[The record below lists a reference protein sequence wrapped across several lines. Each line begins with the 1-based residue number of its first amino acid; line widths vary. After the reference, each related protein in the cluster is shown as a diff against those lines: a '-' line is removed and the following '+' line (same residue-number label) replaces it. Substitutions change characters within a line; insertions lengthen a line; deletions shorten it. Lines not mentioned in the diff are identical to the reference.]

1 MEALKNMEI
10 IEKALDYLKEDD
22 ERTLQELLEMCRIPA
37 PSHMEQKKAEYV
49 REKMERLGL
58 EDVHIDEVGNV
69 LGTIRGN
76 GDGPKLMLAAH
87 TDTVFSMDTDLTVKK
102 EGNRYICPGIN
113 DDTRA
118 IAEILSIVRAMKTL
132 DIHGQGDIVFCA
144 NVCEEGLGDLKGV
157 KHIFENPNDY
167 D

>member
-58 EDVHIDEVGNV
+58 
-69 LGTIRGN
+69 
-76 GDGPKLMLAAH
+76 
-87 TDTVFSMDTDLTVKK
+87 
-102 EGNRYICPGIN
+102 
-113 DDTRA
+113 
-118 IAEILSIVRAMKTL
+118 
-132 DIHGQGDIVFCA
+132 
-144 NVCEEGLGDLKGV
+144 
-157 KHIFENPNDY
+157 
-167 D
+167 